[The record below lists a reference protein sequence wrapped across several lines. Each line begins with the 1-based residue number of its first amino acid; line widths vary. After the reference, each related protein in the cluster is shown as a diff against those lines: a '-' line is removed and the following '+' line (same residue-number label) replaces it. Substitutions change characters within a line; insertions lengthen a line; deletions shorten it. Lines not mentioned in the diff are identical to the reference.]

1 MSSLNDLSQLAQRYH
16 LKRTRSSSLS
26 GSSSSGSSS
35 SGYGSILS
43 ADEEEH
49 PKEDQPDHKPQKN
62 DNRSHSHDK
71 NNSTNSSDHQ
81 GAKLGINNK
90 GMQLLL
96 KMGWVE
102 GNGLGVGQKGRKDP
116 IPTPAQTPLLGLG
129 KATQDA
135 YMLSS
140 AISKP
145 KELESIVIARET
157 EEAKVKREEK
167 VKEVQNRVVER
178 EDRLKTFHC
187 QVCDK
192 GYTTITQ
199 FEEHERSYAHH
210 HARRALEAKGARKAI
225 GGSAAVEVKLE
236 KERKREAKE
245 LERMARAAGMNLD
258 TRPPVSIKPEGSKTG
273 NAGFKKAAGGWAKL
287 PPSSFTASTTQNSGP
302 PAGSSGMQIDGDKP
316 VNKFKS
322 TGFKVSG
329 FAPISSSATIGFKPI
344 SGTGTVNN
352 PNQPSPSS
360 SSATLTRLPPA
371 FVASSS
377 TETSFKS
384 SLNQQPEASTS
395 VDDPSNLNATST
407 STPAQPT
414 SKFAQIAA
422 RLAARKAAAAAA
434 SAGATDPP
442 SGADLA
448 KSNLGQPGSKTHSYV
463 SEVEKMLDL

>member
-258 TRPPVSIKPEGSKTG
+258 TRPP
-273 NAGFKKAAGGWAKL
+273 
-287 PPSSFTASTTQNSGP
+287 NSGP